1 MERIRFNGKDRV
13 LMVIC
18 LLIFSLSIW
27 FGVNNFEKAFP
38 EATIDFQYNRTDSKP
53 LAEDGLKILNLS
65 IPEDYKHAAIF
76 SYGGLAKTCL
86 EKELGLDS
94 MQYYMDNPVRLW
106 GWSHRWFKPGE
117 KEEFRARIS
126 TKGEILYLNHLV
138 EEETIGADI
147 SRDSALV
154 MAENFLFNVMNI
166 DINLVE
172 LSEASKDGQP
182 NRTDWNITYKHKTFE
197 PIEDIEYRY
206 VVQIQGDQISKYNE
220 YVHVPEKWTADYK
233 QLRSLNNLAGG
244 SASLLMFFT
253 IIAIV
258 FVFFMKIRL
267 HDIQW
272 KTAIIFGSIAVVL
285 QYLNSLN
292 NWPNSLYFYDTTTS
306 WGSFIINQFFV
317 GLLLALGTG
326 VLIAFLTASAE
337 SIFREFHK
345 SKMSVPAIF
354 TLRGWRTKSA
364 FINIVVGITM
374 TGFFFAYQAAFYMIA
389 DHFGGWSPADVPYSN
404 LLNTALPW
412 AAVLLIGFMP
422 AVSEEFMSR
431 MFSIPFL
438 QKMFKNRFMWLA
450 VLIPAIIWG
459 FAHAGYPNQP
469 FWVRGAE
476 VGIAGIIIGIIMLK
490 FGILAPLVWHYT
502 VDALYTSFLLFQSD
516 NLYFIITAAVGA
528 GLLVIPLL
536 IAFIAYIKT
545 GTFLSTKG
553 SLNEDIVIK
562 KLNLDLEPASQQ
574 EISEAYTEVEEIKE
588 TLEERTQRYTFLPK
602 YAWLGLILI
611 PLLMVAIWLKP
622 EEKLGDYVKYPIP
635 YETAII
641 AFSDSLM
648 TTGWADPD
656 TLIIRAYAPDVNNP
670 TYSTPAYMLAN
681 GYSISE
687 INKHIEPN
695 CGYGSWLIRAWS
707 PENRLRFYGT
717 FNPRS
722 EKITSIGLRT
732 PEEMSISS
740 VSMDSAEV
748 LAYKTL
754 SDLGVDLSNF
764 ELDDHKEFDYPD
776 RKDHA
781 LTFKAKDGDKRNK
794 GEAKYYHYFNLTGD
808 RIETSPI
815 GYNKIPEEWKRDRK
829 ATTPARTA
837 NRIVNVLLKAT
848 IAGFAITMLILGTMK
863 GKVPW
868 KKAFLWAI
876 IPFLFTLLGMPDSL
890 HQFEEGYF
898 YQVELSWDI
907 YSMIGLISMVLI
919 TIVSYLSFALG
930 IAVLLMLY
938 PKKAI
943 LLTPS
948 LRRNNILNGLDGL
961 APVFVAILLYAT
973 LKGHLE
979 NLFPGAMIFQGMG
992 VIGWLDSPFAFGS
1005 LVKSSIESIVLLST
1019 VSAILI
1025 YIWDGAVKSPF
1036 IRSLLVLGIII
1047 ILMPVDV
1054 REPAQWFLHFVK
1066 GGIVFLMA
1074 YLVLKFFVKGNLYT
1088 FLGAIWALAVIPN
1101 SISGIVNSENSS
1113 TVMHTSLYLAFMI
1126 LLLIV
1131 WFSGIRLKRMK

>member
-1 MERIRFNGKDRV
+1 MQRIRFNGKDRL

-117 KEEFRARIS
+117 KEEYQARIS
-126 TKGEILYLNHLV
+126 TKGEVLYLNHLI
-138 EEETIGADI
+138 EEEAEGADI

-154 MAENFLFNVMNI
+154 LADSFLFTTMKI
-166 DINLVE
+166 DKELVE
-172 LSEASKDGQP
+172 LIEASKDGQP

-206 VVQIQGDQISKYNE
+206 IVRIQGDQISSYNE

-244 SASLLMFFT
+244 SATLLMFLT

-258 FVFFMKIRL
+258 IVFFMKIRL

-272 KTAIIFGSIAVVL
+272 RTALIFGIIATTL
-285 QYLNSLN
+285 QYLNTLN

-306 WGSFIINQFFV
+306 WGSFLINQFFI

-337 SIFREFHK
+337 SIFRELHK
-345 SKMSVPAIF
+345 TKMSVPAIF
-354 TLRGWRTKSA
+354 TIRGWRTKSA

-412 AAVLLIGFMP
+412 AAVLMIGFMP

-438 QKMFKNRFMWLA
+438 QKMFKNRFTWLA

-476 VGIAGIIIGIIMLK
+476 VGIAGIIIGVIMLK

-528 GLLVIPLL
+528 GLLIIPLL
-536 IAFIAYIKT
+536 LALIAYFRT
-545 GTFLSTKG
+545 GTFLSAKG

-562 KLNLDLEPASQQ
+562 KLDLELT
-574 EISEAYTEVEEIKE
+574 SETEKIAEEKLTEDKIE
-588 TLEERTQRYTFLPK
+588 TLEERAKTSIFQPK

-611 PLLMVAIWLKP
+611 PLLMAAIWLKP
-622 EEKLGDYVKYPIP
+622 EEKLGDYLEYPIP
-635 YETAII
+635 YKTAIT

-648 TTGWADPD
+648 ATGWADPD

-681 GYSISE
+681 GYSIGE
-687 INKHIEPN
+687 TNRHIEPY

-717 FNPRS
+717 YNPRS
-722 EKITSIGLRT
+722 ERIMSMGLRT
-732 PEEMSISS
+732 PEEMAITS

-754 SDLGVDLSNF
+754 TDLGVDLSNF

-776 RKDHA
+776 RKDHS
-781 LTFKAKDGDKRNK
+781 LTFKAKDGDPRNM
-794 GEAKYYHYFNLTGD
+794 GEAKYHHYFSLTGD
-808 RIETSPI
+808 RIETSPM
-815 GYNKIPEEWKRDRK
+815 GFNKIPEEWKRERK

-837 NRIVNVLLKAT
+837 NRIVSVLLKAV

-863 GKVPW
+863 NRVNW
-868 KKAFLWAI
+868 KRAFIWAI
-876 IPFLFTLLGMPDSL
+876 IPFLFTLFGMPDNL

-898 YQVELSWDI
+898 YQVELSWEI
-907 YSMIGLISMVLI
+907 YSMIGLVSMILLI
-919 TIVSYLSFALG
+919 IVNYLSYVLA
-930 IAVLLMLY
+930 IAVLTMLF
-938 PKKAI
+938 PEKANLI
-943 LLTPS
+943 NPS
-948 LRRNNILNGLDGL
+948 LRRNNFLIGL
-961 APVFVAILLYAT
+961 AGVIPVFVALLLYAT
-973 LKGHLE
+973 IKGHLE
-979 NLFPGAMIFQGMG
+979 TLFPGAIIFNGLG
-992 VIGWLDSPFAFGS
+992 VIEWLGSPFAFGH
-1005 LVKSSIESIVLLST
+1005 LVHSAISSIALISVVVAVLYYIWLQCGKNIVLK
-1019 VSAILI
+1019 AIL
-1025 YIWDGAVKSPF
+1025 S
-1036 IRSLLVLGIII
+1036 LGIVL

-1054 REPAQWFLHFVK
+1054 IKPAQWLLYFVES
-1066 GGIVFLMA
+1066 GIVFLLV
-1074 YLVLKFFVKGNLYT
+1074 YLVLKFYIRGNI
-1088 FLGAIWALAVIPN
+1088 FAFFGAVWAMAVIPN
-1101 SISGIVNSENSS
+1101 SITGILNSGNSS
-1113 TVMHTSLYLAFMI
+1113 STTHTALYLAFMI
-1126 LLLIV
+1126 ILLLV
-1131 WFSGIRLKRMK
+1131 LASGFRFKKT